1 MATIQQSIDI
11 NIPIHA
17 VYGQLTRFEDYPRF
31 MEEVDEV
38 RQIDDT
44 HLHWKTIMS
53 NRPVEWDAEITER
66 QQDQCIAWR
75 NIGGPTN
82 AGRVDVQP
90 VGTDKSRVT
99 LTLHAEPEQVPGS
112 SSGNSEQ
119 EMSQRLRLD
128 LVRLK
133 EFIEASGQQP
143 ATSRGERLLTEDG
156 MPDAQGDRGSLRNSP
171 VSTSSYA
178 AGSEGWSGDED
189 TTSPMTSAP
198 PSSSSSS
205 SAHLAAEQRN
215 DATGSVAP
223 SASGGMDGMR
233 HVGQMPHDTSAE
245 RHGGVPAPDA
255 AGKVAQQGVPP
266 QSQGAQASRGAPA
279 PDLQAVPERGTQP
292 GAGRAADGG
301 STGVDGTAA
310 AVGAAGG
317 TDASAGARMSGS
329 KGPGHG
335 SGAPGGAAT
344 AGSTD
349 VQGGGAQGNSVSPA
363 AGASAAG
370 GTGLG
375 SSATAD
381 DTRTGTGT
389 ESGGGTAL
397 TGGSGGAAGNTK
409 GSAGPSDKP

>member
-1 MATIQQSIDI
+1 MATVQQSIDI

-53 NRPVEWDAEITER
+53 NRSVEWDAEITER
-66 QQDQCIAWR
+66 EQDQCIAWR
-75 NIGGPTN
+75 NISGPTN
-82 AGRVDVQP
+82 SGRVDMQP
-90 VGTDKSRVT
+90 VGADKSRVT

-112 SSGNSEQ
+112 SAGNEEQ
-119 EMSQRLRLD
+119 EMSQRLKLD

-133 EFIEASGQQP
+133 EFIETSRQQP
-143 ATSRGERLLTEDG
+143 ATSHGERLLTEDG
-156 MPDAQGDRGSLRNSP
+156 MPDAQGDRGSPRNSP
-171 VSTSSYA
+171 VSMSSYA

-189 TTSPMTSAP
+189 TTSPMTSMS
-198 PSSSSSS
+198 PSSSSS
-205 SAHLAAEQRN
+205 HE
-215 DATGSVAP
+215 
-223 SASGGMDGMR
+223 
-233 HVGQMPHDTSAE
+233 
-245 RHGGVPAPDA
+245 
-255 AGKVAQQGVPP
+255 AQAVR
-266 QSQGAQASRGAPA
+266 GAQSS
-279 PDLQAVPERGTQP
+279 DLQAVPERGAQP
-292 GAGRAADGG
+292 GAGRAADRG
-301 STGVDGTAA
+301 STGVGGTAA

-329 KGPGHG
+329 KGAGHG
-335 SGAPGGAAT
+335 SGAPGGAAI
-344 AGSTD
+344 AGTTD
-349 VQGGGAQGNSVSPA
+349 AQDGSVQVNRVSSG

-381 DTRTGTGT
+381 DTRTGTGA
-389 ESGGGTAL
+389 ESGSGTAL